1 MTFQFRPARREQ
13 APLLIGVAGPSGAG
27 KTASALKLARGIV
40 GGDEGIYLVDTE
52 GSRAKHYACAA
63 GEEPGPFRFRFEHLD
78 FTAPF
83 SPDRYLE
90 AIAAATASGARV
102 VIVDSMSHCHEGA
115 GGLLDAHEQELER
128 MAGSDLNKRE
138 RVKFTAW
145 IKPKAANGRLVNAIL
160 QMRCHMIFTL
170 RAKDKIAI
178 VKGRDGKTEPVQ
190 VGWTPIC
197 TDRFEYEMTTML
209 MLPPGAQGV
218 PDLSLEATK
227 IHANHRA
234 FFPPAN
240 RSARRRARRW
250 RRGRAGGRARQ
261 PARRPRR
268 IPGTSAARARPWSRR
283 SGRWRISAAGPISS
297 AWRRGGSS
305 AAGSRPTRWIWA
317 SCSGCVSTCSTRRG
331 GGGGGPPDDGR
342 RRAGEPR
349 MSAEELWECC
359 PIHGWRSPPANIAT
373 ATRARVGAV
382 GRGAWSPDAVLHEAK
397 RGHAGGVAM
406 SAGNGTRPIVE
417 LTVGEAIALIAAWLR
432 QHAPPQPLAPSE
444 TLPAVLHR
452 EEAAPLL
459 LHISEGTYRKREQDL
474 DTAALYRTFRVPG
487 ESKPLVLTARI
498 REYLDGPEA
507 YCQRYDVPLPGRA
520 RRQRKNPRTGR

>member
-13 APLLIGVAGPSGAG
+13 APLLIGVAGPSGSG

-227 IHANHRA
+227 IHAHHKA
-234 FFPPAN
+234 FFPPGEPISEAAGAALAAWA
-240 RSARRRARRW
+240 RGGASAPVSAPVEMDFEERAQRHALVTEIRVLADE
-250 RRGRAGGRARQ
+250 RGWTARQ
-261 PARRPRR
+261 RIEAWKEFCGRQTSIRVDLGKLQRLREYVLHAPRPVEV
-268 IPGTSAARARPWSRR
+268 A
-283 SGRWRISAAGPISS
+283 
-297 AWRRGGSS
+297 
-305 AAGSRPTRWIWA
+305 
-317 SCSGCVSTCSTRRG
+317 
-331 GGGGGPPDDGR
+331 GPPDD
-342 RRAGEPR
+342 
-349 MSAEELWECC
+349 
-359 PIHGWRSPPANIAT
+359 
-373 ATRARVGAV
+373 
-382 GRGAWSPDAVLHEAK
+382 
-397 RGHAGGVAM
+397 
-406 SAGNGTRPIVE
+406 
-417 LTVGEAIALIAAWLR
+417 
-432 QHAPPQPLAPSE
+432 
-444 TLPAVLHR
+444 
-452 EEAAPLL
+452 
-459 LHISEGTYRKREQDL
+459 
-474 DTAALYRTFRVPG
+474 
-487 ESKPLVLTARI
+487 
-498 REYLDGPEA
+498 PEA
-507 YCQRYDVPLPGRA
+507 NDEPGSR
-520 RRQRKNPRTGR
+520 G